1 LSTGHAIATLTIRH
15 PERMC
20 RGTGGIAVA
29 QDARARNTG
38 KDHRPRI
45 ARDRRERTKAR
56 ILESALAIFAEKGPD
71 APRIDDFVRA
81 AGIAR
86 GTFYNYYRSTDE
98 LLEATSHVLEDAL
111 IKSISIELNRL
122 EDPLDRL
129 AAGIRLWLRK
139 AQEDAV
145 WCRFTVRVRRR
156 ASGVE
161 RELGND
167 LRNAMR
173 AGLIRTVDP
182 KVARDLVVGTI
193 LEAMNRMINDSV
205 APTYTQHVAH
215 SILLGLGADKRRAKS
230 LAKPAPRSRPFP
242 AKPSPPGVRRQR

>member
-1 LSTGHAIATLTIRH
+1 
-15 PERMC
+15 M
-20 RGTGGIAVA
+20 A

-38 KDHRPRI
+38 KDHRPRV

-56 ILESALAIFAEKGPD
+56 ILESALAVFAEKGPD
-71 APRIDDFVRA
+71 APRIDDFIRA

-111 IKSISIELNRL
+111 IESISIELNRL

-129 AAGIRLWLRK
+129 ATGIHLWLRK

-156 ASGVE
+156 ASRVE
-161 RELGND
+161 QELGND

-173 AGLIRTVDP
+173 AGLIRTVDA

-193 LEAMNRMINDSV
+193 LEAMNRMINDRV
-205 APTYTQHVAH
+205 APSYTQHVAH
-215 SILLGLGADKRRAKS
+215 SILLGLGADKRRAKT
-230 LAKPAPRSRPFP
+230 LAKPTPRSRPLL
-242 AKPSPPGVRRQR
+242 AKPSGCEVTSR

>member
-20 RGTGGIAVA
+20 KGMGRIAVA

-38 KDHRPRI
+38 TDHRPRV
-45 ARDRRERTKAR
+45 ARDRRERTRAR
-56 ILESALAIFAEKGPD
+56 ILESALAVFAEKGPD
-71 APRIDDFVRA
+71 APRIDDFIHA

-111 IKSISIELNRL
+111 IESISIELNRL

-129 AAGIRLWLRK
+129 ATGIRLWLRK

-156 ASGVE
+156 ASRVE
-161 RELGND
+161 QELGND

-173 AGLIRTVDP
+173 TGLIRTVDA

-205 APTYTQHVAH
+205 APSYTQHVAH
-215 SILLGLGADKRRAKS
+215 SILLGLGADKRRAKT
-230 LAKPAPRSRPFP
+230 LAMPTPRSRPLL
-242 AKPSPPGVRRQR
+242 AKPSGCEVTSR

>member
-1 LSTGHAIATLTIRH
+1 
-15 PERMC
+15 MC
-20 RGTGGIAVA
+20 KGMGRIAVA

-38 KDHRPRI
+38 KDHRPRV

-56 ILESALAIFAEKGPD
+56 ILESALAVFAEKGPD
-71 APRIDDFVRA
+71 APRIDDFIRA

-111 IKSISIELNRL
+111 IESISIELNRL

-129 AAGIRLWLRK
+129 ATGIRLWLRK

-156 ASGVE
+156 ASRVE
-161 RELGND
+161 QELGND

-173 AGLIRTVDP
+173 TGLIRTVDA

-193 LEAMNRMINDSV
+193 LEAMNRMINDTRSMSRTRFCLV
-205 APTYTQHVAH
+205 SAPTSGEQ
-215 SILLGLGADKRRAKS
+215 RRW
-230 LAKPAPRSRPFP
+230 PC
-242 AKPSPPGVRRQR
+242 QRLEVVHFLQSHQVVK